1 MFDAKEACVPLL
13 TGPVVYLTDGAPAS
27 LAGFP
32 PVVDFAKSL
41 GSHTLL
47 ARIKR
52 NDDEPTIDARFDA
65 ALGALPLERMR
76 LDVVAVP
83 RKELAAGLLG
93 LAEVRGGVVAL
104 MPQRRTAFGRML
116 FGLIHERLSRETA
129 LPLLALPRDGKIGS
143 VRRVLFPADLAPRS
157 LAAFDR
163 VIELCRALGAEL
175 DVVHVYGDDKL
186 LPSEIDHARRLAT
199 KSPLELYN
207 LHKQDI
213 IALVER
219 ARAAGVQAHSKSYE
233 GRAHR
238 QILAHASQNPI
249 DLIAMPTHGPRSAD
263 DILNGSTTIRVIH
276 QSPLPVLVFRA

>member
-1 MFDAKEACVPLL
+1 MPLL

-32 PVVDFAKSL
+32 PVVGFANAL
-41 GSHTLL
+41 GSRTML

-52 NDDEPTIDARFDA
+52 SDDEPTIDARFDA
-65 ALGALPLERMR
+65 ALGALPLERTH

-83 RKELAAGLLG
+83 RQKLASGLLG

-104 MPQRRTAFGRML
+104 MPQRRTAFGRMF
-116 FGLIHERLSRETA
+116 FGLTHERLSRETA
-129 LPLLALPRDGKIGS
+129 LPLLALPRDGKIGP

-163 VIELCRALGAEL
+163 VIELCHTFGAEL

-199 KSPLELYN
+199 KSPQELYN

-213 IALVER
+213 IDLVDR
-219 ARAAGVQAHSKSYE
+219 ARAAGVQTRSKSYE

-249 DLIAMPTHGPRSAD
+249 DMIAMPTHGPRNAE
-263 DILNGSTTIRVIH
+263 DIMRGSTTIRVIH